1 MILPLILTLAII
13 FSLSVNQNLAE
24 AGRDRENIRTELF
37 RALEQARLGNSE
49 QAGRA
54 ARGED
59 QWTLPG
65 VP

>member
-13 FSLSVNQNLAE
+13 FSLSVTRSLAE

-59 QWTLPG
+59 SWTLPA

>member
-1 MILPLILTLAII
+1 MILPSILTLAIL
-13 FSLSVNQNLAE
+13 FSLSVTQSLAE

-49 QAGRA
+49 HAGRA
-54 ARGED
+54 ARGEA

>member
-1 MILPLILTLAII
+1 MILPSILTLAIL
-13 FSLSVNQNLAE
+13 FSLSVTQSLAE

-49 QAGRA
+49 HAGRA
-54 ARGED
+54 ETGED

>member
-13 FSLSVNQNLAE
+13 FSLSVTQNLAE

-65 VP
+65 VS